1 MIKKLILIPLLLVAA
16 CSKNDISKTLEQQVP
31 DQCLRRELFNECMK
45 SLPAGP
51 VATHYNDWD
60 DVVSECRAY
69 AWSAS
74 VRYDSVIKKECQ

>member
-1 MIKKLILIPLLLVAA
+1 MKKLILVSALLLVA
-16 CSKNDISKTLEQQVP
+16 CDSEVVVKDPQIS

-60 DVVSECRAY
+60 DVVSECKSY
-69 AWSAS
+69 AWSTS
-74 VRYDSVIKKECQ
+74 VRLQSVIKKECR

>member
-1 MIKKLILIPLLLVAA
+1 MKILLSLLFVLVLAA
-16 CSKNDISKTLEQQVP
+16 CEPTKIVDPNIA

-60 DVVSECRAY
+60 DVVSECRGY
-69 AWSAS
+69 AWSVS
-74 VRYDSVIKKECQ
+74 VRPQSVIKKECQ

>member
-1 MIKKLILIPLLLVAA
+1 MKILLSLFMLFILAA
-16 CSKNDISKTLEQQVP
+16 CQPKQILDPNIP

-45 SLPAGP
+45 SLPSGP

-69 AWSAS
+69 AWSVS
-74 VRYDSVIKKECQ
+74 VRLQSVVKKECQ